1 MLTLLSTLISF
12 LMGGLPKLL
21 DFFQDRSDKLHELA
35 LARMQI
41 ERELEL
47 RKAGFEAQ
55 ERIEHIRT
63 EQLATESAATTEQI
77 FRLNNTTFEV
87 FVTGL
92 SLTFTRLVR
101 EYQNGMHDNWI
112 WRSQWINEQFSKFRD
127 IANDAEHITLGARE
141 L

>member
-63 EQLATESAATTEQI
+63 EQLATESAATTEQVLI
-77 FRLNNTTFEV
+77 GAVGWGIAEIAEV
-87 FVTGL
+87 C
-92 SLTFTRLVR
+92 
-101 EYQNGMHDNWI
+101 
-112 WRSQWINEQFSKFRD
+112 
-127 IANDAEHITLGARE
+127 ARMRCGR
-141 L
+141 

>member
-21 DFFQDRSDKLHELA
+21 EFFQARQDKAHELA

-55 ERIEHIRT
+55 ERIENIRSD
-63 EQLATESAATTEQI
+63 QLATESAA
-77 FRLNNTTFEV
+77 NTQQVLIGAQQAEMQAI
-87 FVTGL
+87 
-92 SLTFTRLVR
+92 
-101 EYQNGMHDNWI
+101 YAHDA
-112 WRSQWINEQFSKFRD
+112 S
-127 IANDAEHITLGARE
+127 
-141 L
+141 